1 MLEQIKREM
10 KDPHTPDVSEGGGNC
25 FCYALSH
32 RSQEAGSWAGH
43 FILDRGIWT
52 PLTSW
57 ERCSLSNRVIYPAL
71 VQMFKISE
79 INNALFPVP
88 NFPWWPMAYLPMHG
102 ACSSISRTVQCHIGH

>member
-43 FILDRGIWT
+43 LDSFN
-52 PLTSW
+52 LTGEMQPFQQSD
-57 ERCSLSNRVIYPAL
+57 LS
-71 VQMFKISE
+71 
-79 INNALFPVP
+79 
-88 NFPWWPMAYLPMHG
+88 
-102 ACSSISRTVQCHIGH
+102 CSSSDVENQ